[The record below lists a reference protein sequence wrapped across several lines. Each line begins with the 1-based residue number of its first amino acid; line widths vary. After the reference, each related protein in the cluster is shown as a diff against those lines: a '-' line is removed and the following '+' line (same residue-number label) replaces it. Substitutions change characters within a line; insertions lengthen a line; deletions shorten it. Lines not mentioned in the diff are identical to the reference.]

1 LLSGPLRNNLSET
14 ESDELIWRCLRD
26 AGIEKLVR
34 GLPGQLDFLVV
45 DGGGNFSAGE
55 RQLIALARA
64 LITQDTTSLLLCDE
78 ATANVDLETDEKVH
92 DVIFSL
98 KTTVVMICHRLQH
111 IHRFDKVAV
120 LDSGSL
126 VEFGRPSELTKKP
139 NGVLSEFFRR
149 ANIPMGKKREDDEE
163 EEAVSLGARE
173 CSRSSVAA

>member
-1 LLSGPLRNNLSET
+1 MLNDLFVCRAIISHHLVLNGLSLHIARGEKVALCGRSGCGKSSVFSSISRLYPISAGRILLGDNDINRMHIERLRTQVQVVDQDAVLLSGPLRNNLSET

-78 ATANVDLETDEKVH
+78 
-92 DVIFSL
+92 
-98 KTTVVMICHRLQH
+98 VVL
-111 IHRFDKVAV
+111 
-120 LDSGSL
+120 
-126 VEFGRPSELTKKP
+126 
-139 NGVLSEFFRR
+139 R
-149 ANIPMGKKREDDEE
+149 AFP
-163 EEAVSLGARE
+163 
-173 CSRSSVAA
+173 

>member
-1 LLSGPLRNNLSET
+1 MRRTQHQQSWRSTVALSSLHALQTAVVILRTLTIVSLLLLLFLVLLLFHQAGRILLGDNDINRMHIERLRTQVQVVDQDAVLLSGPLRNNLSET

-78 ATANVDLETDEKVH
+78 
-92 DVIFSL
+92 
-98 KTTVVMICHRLQH
+98 VVL
-111 IHRFDKVAV
+111 
-120 LDSGSL
+120 
-126 VEFGRPSELTKKP
+126 
-139 NGVLSEFFRR
+139 R
-149 ANIPMGKKREDDEE
+149 AFP
-163 EEAVSLGARE
+163 
-173 CSRSSVAA
+173 